1 MKTIIAGS
9 RQIEDKEALAQTIA
23 ASGFEITEV
32 VSGTCRGVDVMG
44 EEWGRANGVPVRP
57 FPADWLTHGRVAGEL
72 RNRDMAHYADALVL
86 LWDGKSP
93 GASCMLREANKAGIK
108 IHTQIYGV
116 DMGDLEKLERDIV
129 DYVNAGK
136 GRIIF
141 KDGHWSWEVANE
153 DAPNLCDEAISE
165 LIRMD
170 IMQEETLT
178 VLKFAG

>member
-9 RQIEDKEALAQTIA
+9 RHIEDRDALKQTIA
-23 ASGFEITEV
+23 DSGLEVTEV

-44 EEWGRANGVPVRP
+44 EEWGRANGIPVKP
-57 FPADWLTHGRVAGEL
+57 FPADWLTHGRIAGEL
-72 RNRDMAHYADALVL
+72 RNRNMAHYADALIL

-108 IHTQIYGV
+108 VHTQIYGV
-116 DMGDLEKLERDIV
+116 DMSDLEKLERDIV

-141 KDGHWSWEVANE
+141 ENGHWSWEFADEN
-153 DAPNLCDEAISE
+153 APNLCDEAITE
-165 LIRMD
+165 LIRQD
-170 IMQEETLT
+170 VMQEDTIT

>member
-9 RQIEDKEALAQTIA
+9 RQIEDKEALEQTIA
-23 ASGFEITEV
+23 ASGFDITEV

-44 EEWGRANGVPVRP
+44 EEWGRTNGVPVRP

-72 RNRDMAHYADALVL
+72 RNRDMANYADALVL

-108 IHTQIYGV
+108 VHTQIYGV
-116 DMGDLEKLERDIV
+116 DMGGLEKLEREIV

-136 GRIIF
+136 GRIVF
-141 KDGHWSWEVANE
+141 KDNHWSWEVADEN
-153 DAPNLCDEAISE
+153 APNLCDEAISE

-170 IMQEETLT
+170 VMQEETIT
-178 VLKFAG
+178 ILKFAG

>member
-9 RQIEDKEALAQTIA
+9 RQIEDKEALDKTIA
-23 ASGFEITEV
+23 DSGFQVTEV

-44 EEWGRANGVPVRP
+44 EDWGRGNDIPVRP
-57 FPADWLTHGRVAGEL
+57 FPADWLTHGRIAGEL
-72 RNRDMAHYADALVL
+72 RNRDMANYADALIL

-108 IHTQIYGV
+108 VHTQIYGV

-129 DYVNAGK
+129 EYVNAGK

-141 KDGHWSWEVANE
+141 KDGHWSWEEADEN
-153 DAPNLCDEAISE
+153 APNLCDEAISE
-165 LIRMD
+165 LIR
-170 IMQEETLT
+170 QEVMFEDTIT